1 MDNNWKIKRGSKIKY
16 NEKTRSN
23 IDFENIEKKI
33 IMVVDIQMKNIIDNQ
48 DLNIKNKFSEWVV
61 I

>member
-1 MDNNWKIKRGSKIKY
+1 MDNNWKNKRGSKIKY